1 VFDNTVIIFY
11 EESVVNKL
19 IFLASFAYLAS
30 GIILWLRTRQYLTI
44 VPKTLI
50 LAVSGGAIVIHGM
63 LLWSTLLDSQG
74 ILMGLGVSLSLAGW
88 LSAVLIVMS
97 SLSKPVETLGMF
109 IFPISMLTLWLPAWL
124 PVPHLMDFSIGV
136 HVMTSLVAY
145 TLLGLAAA
153 QALLI
158 LIQEKRLKL
167 KQWNGVLGSL
177 PPLIDMEKTHLEWL
191 MAGFFML
198 SLALVTGLLYVED
211 LFAQHLAH
219 KTLFSLLSW
228 LLVASLLI
236 GRWRLGWRGQKAAK
250 LSLIGYGLLVIGF
263 AGSQFVLEV
272 LITQPAP

>member
-1 VFDNTVIIFY
+1 
-11 EESVVNKL
+11 
-19 IFLASFAYLAS
+19 
-30 GIILWLRTRQYLTI
+30 
-44 VPKTLI
+44 
-50 LAVSGGAIVIHGM
+50 
-63 LLWSTLLDSQG
+63 
-74 ILMGLGVSLSLAGW
+74 
-88 LSAVLIVMS
+88 
-97 SLSKPVETLGMF
+97 
-109 IFPISMLTLWLPAWL
+109 
-124 PVPHLMDFSIGV
+124 
-136 HVMTSLVAY
+136 
-145 TLLGLAAA
+145 
-153 QALLI
+153 
-158 LIQEKRLKL
+158 
-167 KQWNGVLGSL
+167 
-177 PPLIDMEKTHLEWL
+177 MEKTHLEWL